1 MPKLV
6 VSLDD
11 VAIQELRITKERTTI
26 GRRPQNDIVLNQSA
40 VSGEHAVL
48 LWTDAQALIEDR
60 NSTNGTHVN
69 GKPVQQQVLQH
80 GDFIHIGKYQ
90 LRWLEDGAGRFAAM
104 PGSASAL
111 ADGVQAD
118 GASIQLLS
126 GSSAGR
132 LVALTKPV
140 TTVGKPGVAV
150 AAITRR
156 STGYWVHLADGHGVA
171 SLNGQPLGAEPLP
184 LQHGD
189 VMVLAG
195 SRIQFVHA

>member
-11 VAIQELRITKERTTI
+11 VAIQEVRITKERTTI
-26 GRRPQNDIVLNQSA
+26 GRRPQNDIVLNQPA

-48 LWTDAQALIEDR
+48 LWTDAQTLIEDR

-69 GKPVQQQVLQH
+69 GKPVQQQALQH

-90 LRWLEDGAGRFAAM
+90 LRWLDDGAGRFVAR

-111 ADGVQAD
+111 PDDLPAD

-132 LVALTKPV
+132 LVALTKAV

-150 AAITRR
+150 AAVTRR
-156 STGYWVHLADGHGVA
+156 TTGYWVHLADGQGTA
-171 SLNGQPLGAEPLP
+171 SLNGQPLGADPLP

-195 SRIQFVHA
+195 ARIQFVHA